1 MHDEIVEKVKQMME
15 LSSQKVIAANQ
26 REKDMLERAI
36 DNIQDEINT
45 IIDNM
50 YGVEKQKGVNAD
62 EF

>member
-1 MHDEIVEKVKQMME
+1 ME